1 MAVQRSFNSG
11 EFSPEMFGR
20 TDLEKYPN
28 AVKSMFNM
36 IPLPHGPA
44 IRRPGLEFISNARW
58 VETTDGRN
66 HTKLMPFIYSTGQTY
81 MIEFIT
87 GESTIGGFASVRP
100 FFKGGTIDDP
110 GSPGDE
116 LIIET
121 TYQEWNLKDVR
132 AAFDAIPDDSA
143 QSADVMFLAY
153 KYFPPHKL
161 ARVAHDE
168 WTYDIATFTDEPE
181 AWDGTYI
188 EDGTTYRSW
197 PSCLCF
203 SNERLF
209 WSGLP
214 GNAQTIWG
222 SKVGVYTDH
231 GVSDPLV
238 ADDALELILSDK
250 QANPIKWLSSS
261 SKLAVGTTGSESWI
275 TSDTGSGQVTA
286 TSKLLIPSGSDGSG
300 DVKPVAVGNT
310 IIFVDEHG
318 KTVREL
324 KYDYST
330 DSLKGDD
337 LILLAEHLT
346 RHDPI
351 VRIALQ
357 KRPYRLIWAVTESG
371 KLLSGT
377 YYPEHTIIAWAQH
390 ETDGKFLDIAS
401 MPGDGQD
408 EVWFIVQRIKKDDD
422 GCSEITRNIERLGSF
437 FDEETT
443 EHDMLDGY
451 KIAPYLTDSSLMLDN
466 RLEVEYVTATNPIY
480 IKTKNDHSLT
490 VGDRIKFRGI
500 FAQDT
505 DEQLLDRLTLAVSYI
520 HPDDGYFTL
529 EDDDKNDINSMAL
542 EDLTLGCGVWPLAY
556 AYHSD
561 YSQGKMDIAPVVTTV
576 SGLDHLEGLDVDVN
590 ADGIIE
596 THTVSGG
603 SITLDAEASV
613 ILAGLPYSSIIE
625 PFHPIE
631 QGPNAQEFN
640 PMQTSRI
647 TGIIAQVNK
656 SVGFSIGVTGSGTD
670 LFENVT
676 PSTPAGQAEALYT
689 GYTKRVE
696 PRCGNGYNQNVVIS
710 QDQALP
716 LTVIAI
722 HTEIERG
729 D

>member
-44 IRRPGLEFISNARW
+44 IRRPGLEFISTARW
-58 VETTDGRN
+58 LPDIAAYDGLLRL
-66 HTKLMPFIYSTGQTY
+66 KLFPFVYSTGQAY
-81 MIEFIT
+81 MLEFSAGNFTDIP
-87 GESTIGGFASVRP
+87 ASVRP
-100 FFKGGTIDDP
+100 FYKGGTIDDP
-110 GSPGDE
+110 DDPGND
-116 LIIET
+116 LIASAALT
-121 TYQEWNLKDVR
+121 SSQMYQVPS
-132 AAFDAIPDDSA
+132 DAA
-143 QSADVMFLAY
+143 QSADVMYLAF
-153 KYFPPHKL
+153 KNTKQHKVT
-161 ARVAHDE
+161 RVSHDE
-168 WTYDIATFTDEPE
+168 WNYEEITFVSGGPSEWGKLYT
-181 AWDGTYI
+181 
-188 EDGTTYRSW
+188 EDGVERSGF
-197 PSCLCF
+197 PSCVCF

-209 WSGLP
+209 WSGQVSEP
-214 GNAQTIWG
+214 QTIWG
-222 SKVGVYTDH
+222 SKVGIYLDN
-231 GVSDPLV
+231 GVSSPLV
-238 ADDALELILSDK
+238 ADDALTLILSDK

-300 DVKPVAVGNT
+300 DVKPVSVGNT

-346 RHDPI
+346 KHDPI

-451 KIAPYLTDSSLMLDN
+451 EIAPYLTDSSLMLDN

-480 IKTKNDHSLT
+480 IKTKNEHSLA

-505 DEQLLDRLTLAVSYI
+505 DEPMLDRLTFAVSYI
-520 HPDDGYFTL
+520 HPDDGFFTL
-529 EDDDKNDINSMAL
+529 EDDDGNDINSMAL
-542 EDLTLGCGVWPLAY
+542 EDLTLLFGVWPMAY

-561 YSQGKMDIAPVVTTV
+561 YSQGKMHIAPVVTTV

-603 SITLDAEASV
+603 AITLDAEASV

-640 PMQTSRI
+640 PMQASRI
-647 TGIIAQVNK
+647 TGIVAQVNK
-656 SVGFSIGVTGSGTD
+656 SVGFSIGVSGSGTD